1 MRNASSTQVV
11 QSIKRLQRLVLLSL
25 VLLSLFTCN
34 RPARAQETK
43 NENAAEKSRCAALEL
58 FIRNDDEENAQV
70 IKRVKAF
77 AKKNGHIKLY
87 IHNLDEEKKHDERF
101 QQILKYFHLET
112 AKTPALY
119 GCNYLLRKLKPDETT
134 DTRIQSLLTV
144 SIYTRTGCAKCD
156 AAKQFLPLLKEQ
168 YPVFQFKQY
177 DIVSDDSALERV
189 QKLSERYGKQAVS
202 VPVFHLCNKLIVG
215 WISEQSTGQK
225 LEEAMRFWTKV
236 CPQEKPKEKP
246 ADENQSSSSTNQLHQ
261 SPALKSHKMIN
272 VSLVSNSP
280 WQFQHLDLSAHRDF
294 HSIKHSVSIIPPE
307 HLASLSDSDDD
318 ASDPLPPIP
327 PADDA
332 LPPIPGGD
340 SSAPPLPFDQ
350 PPAVVGET
358 LPPPALEE
366 GDTIDVPFLGELSQS
381 RLGMPAFT
389 FLIGLVDGFNPCA
402 MWVLLFLLS
411 LLVNLKSRAKIVA
424 VAGTFVLIS
433 GLAYLA
439 FMAAW
444 LNVFLLIG
452 YLPTVQFLLGLFAVM
467 IGMIHVK
474 DYFAFKKGISLSI
487 PEWAK
492 PGLYARVRRIVNAE
506 NLTGAIIGA
515 SILAVL
521 VNIIELLCT
530 AGLPALY
537 TEILTMQNYP
547 VWKSYS
553 YLCLYISA
561 YMLDD
566 AIMVTIVVVTLGR
579 HKLQETQ
586 GRYLKL
592 FSGVVILLLG
602 LILMIKPSLL
612 F

>member
-1 MRNASSTQVV
+1 MRNASIIEFVRPNQHLL
-11 QSIKRLQRLVLLSL
+11 RLLFLGLILLSQ
-25 VLLSLFTCN
+25 FAGAQ
-34 RPARAQETK
+34 PAFSE
-43 NENAAEKSRCAALEL
+43 EPRCASLEL
-58 FIRNDDEENAQV
+58 FIRNDDEENTQV

-77 AKKNGHIKLY
+77 AEKNGHIKLH
-87 IHNLDEEKKHDERF
+87 IHNLDEDKKHDERF

-112 AKTPALY
+112 AETPALY

-144 SIYTRTGCAKCD
+144 SIYTRTGCAKCA
-156 AAKQFLPLLKEQ
+156 AAKEFLPLLKEQ
-168 YPVFQFKQY
+168 YPVFQYKIY
-177 DIVSDDSALERV
+177 DIVSDNSARERV

-202 VPVFHLCNKLIVG
+202 VPVFHFCNKLIVG
-215 WISEQSTGQK
+215 WVSEQSTGQK
-225 LEEAMRFWTKV
+225 LEETMQFWTKA
-236 CPQEKPKEKP
+236 CPKEKPKAKP
-246 ADENQSSSSTNQLHQ
+246 ADENQSSSSTNQLNRP
-261 SPALKSHKMIN
+261 PALKAPDAIN
-272 VSLVSNSP
+272 APTLAVRPVPVQPLV
-280 WQFQHLDLSAHRDF
+280 LSARVDT
-294 HSIKHSVSIIPPE
+294 HSITQTASLLLASQ
-307 HLASLSDSDDD
+307 LASLADDD
-318 ASDPLPPIP
+318 ALDPPP
-327 PADDA
+327 PALPSDEG

-340 SSAPPLPFDQ
+340 SSPPPLPFGQ
-350 PPAVVGET
+350 PPVVAGEKQ
-358 LPPPALEE
+358 PPPALEE
-366 GDTIDVPFLGELSQS
+366 GDTIEVPFLGELSQS

-467 IGMIHVK
+467 IGLIHVK

-492 PGLYARVRRIVNAE
+492 PGLYARMRRIVNAE

-547 VWKSYS
+547 AWKSYS
-553 YLCLYISA
+553 YLCLYIVA

-566 AIMVTIVVVTLGR
+566 TIMVTIVVVTLGR

-602 LILMIKPSLL
+602 LVLIIKPSLL

>member
-1 MRNASSTQVV
+1 MSQSTIYE
-11 QSIKRLQRLVLLSL
+11 SFPSKPHLLKAL
-25 VLLSLFTCN
+25 ILSLFLICGS
-34 RPARAQETK
+34 AISSSVF
-43 NENAAEKSRCAALEL
+43 AEEPRCAALEL
-58 FIRNDDEENAQV
+58 FLRKDDESNQQV
-70 IKRVKAF
+70 IDRVEAF
-77 AKKNGHIKLY
+77 AEKNGHIQLY
-87 IHNLDEEKKHDERF
+87 IHHLDESEKNAERF
-101 QQILKYFHLET
+101 QSILRYFHLET

-119 GCNYLLRKLKPDETT
+119 GCNYLLRELKPDQST
-134 DTRIQSLLTV
+134 DERIQSLLTV
-144 SIYTRTGCAKCD
+144 SVFTRPGCAKCA
-156 AAKQFLPLLKEQ
+156 AAKAFLPQLKRR
-168 YPVFQFKQY
+168 YPVFRFKEY
-177 DIVSDDSALERV
+177 DIVSNSEALERV

-202 VPVFHLCNKLIVG
+202 VPVFHFCNKLSVG
-215 WISEQSTGQK
+215 WVSEHSTGEK
-225 LEEAMRFWTKV
+225 LEETMQYWTRA
-236 CPQEKPKEKP
+236 CPKEKP
-246 ADENQSSSSTNQLHQ
+246 KAKPSDENQSSSIEGRDM
-261 SPALKSHKMIN
+261 P
-272 VSLVSNSP
+272 
-280 WQFQHLDLSAHRDF
+280 SAT
-294 HSIKHSVSIIPPE
+294 SVSFI
-307 HLASLSDSDDD
+307 HFTANDAADDSQE
-318 ASDPLPPIP
+318 PLPPP
-327 PADDA
+327 VPADDA

-340 SSAPPLPFDQ
+340 SSPPPIPLDQDPPPLIDGDQ
-350 PPAVVGET
+350 S
-358 LPPPALEE
+358 PPPPDTTTD
-366 GDTIDVPFLGELSQS
+366 DTIEVPFLGELSQS

-411 LLVNLKSRAKIVA
+411 LLVNLKSRAKIIA

-452 YLPTVQFLLGLFAVM
+452 YLPTVQFLLGVFAVL
-467 IGMIHVK
+467 IGLIHIK
-474 DYFAFKKGISLSI
+474 DFFAFKKGISLSI

-537 TEILTMQNYP
+537 TEVLTMQNYP
-547 VWKSYS
+547 AWKSYA
-553 YLCLYISA
+553 YLCLYIFA

-602 LILMIKPSLL
+602 LVLMIKPSLL

>member
-1 MRNASSTQVV
+1 MRNASIIEFVRPNQHLL
-11 QSIKRLQRLVLLSL
+11 RLLFLGLILLSQ
-25 VLLSLFTCN
+25 FAGAQ
-34 RPARAQETK
+34 PAFSE
-43 NENAAEKSRCAALEL
+43 EPRCASLEL
-58 FIRNDDEENAQV
+58 FIRNDDEENTQV

-77 AKKNGHIKLY
+77 AEKNGHIKLY
-87 IHNLDEEKKHDERF
+87 IHNLDEDKKHDERF

-112 AKTPALY
+112 AETPALY

-144 SIYTRTGCAKCD
+144 SIYTRAGCAKCA

-168 YPVFQFKQY
+168 YPVFQYKIY
-177 DIVSDDSALERV
+177 DIVSDNSALERV

-202 VPVFHLCNKLIVG
+202 VPVFHFCNKLIVG
-215 WISEQSTGQK
+215 WVSEQSTGEK
-225 LEEAMRFWTKV
+225 LEETMQFWTKA
-236 CPQEKPKEKP
+236 CPKEKPKAKP
-246 ADENQSSSSTNQLHQ
+246 ADENQSSSSTDQLHQ
-261 SPALKSHKMIN
+261 SPALNSHKIIN
-272 VSLVSNSP
+272 VSFVSNSA

-307 HLASLSDSDDD
+307 RLASLSDSDDE

-327 PADDA
+327 PADEG

-340 SSAPPLPFDQ
+340 SSPPPLPFGQ
-350 PPAVVGET
+350 PPVVAGEKQ
-358 LPPPALEE
+358 PPPTLEE
-366 GDTIDVPFLGELSQS
+366 GDTIEVPFLGELSQS

-467 IGMIHVK
+467 IGLIHVK

-492 PGLYARVRRIVNAE
+492 PGLYARMRRIVNAE

-537 TEILTMQNYP
+537 TEVLTMQNYP
-547 VWKSYS
+547 AWKSYS
-553 YLCLYISA
+553 YLCLYIVA

-566 AIMVTIVVVTLGR
+566 TIMVTIVVVTLGR

-602 LILMIKPSLL
+602 LVLMIKPSLL